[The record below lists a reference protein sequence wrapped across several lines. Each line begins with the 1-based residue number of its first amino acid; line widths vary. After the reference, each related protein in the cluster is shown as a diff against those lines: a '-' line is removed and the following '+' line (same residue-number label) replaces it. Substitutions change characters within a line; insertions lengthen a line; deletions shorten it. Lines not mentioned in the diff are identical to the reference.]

1 MGVDTTKPEG
11 INEATFPP
19 ELSFK
24 NELSNVKAEANVK
37 PAGSSQFG
45 KPESE
50 PVVLALEGMG
60 VPQTID
66 GTETATLENTCGVID
81 LGTTEGISK
90 TRVAVGEGKER
101 KGIAGNCH
109 PPLEEDGPETFGR
122 TGMLE
127 GVTPGGK
134 VKVEVLVK
142 SYRRG
147 YCFCWRIGCCRACSR
162 SIR

>member
-1 MGVDTTKPEG
+1 M
-11 INEATFPP
+11 
-19 ELSFK
+19 
-24 NELSNVKAEANVK
+24 SNVKAEANVK

-142 SYRRG
+142 VIEGVIVSVGVSVAVALAVGVSVEVDVAVGVSVSVGEAVNVGVGGIYE
-147 YCFCWRIGCCRACSR
+147 
-162 SIR
+162 